1 MEKPKIMII
10 NNPPSVVHI
19 SRNEPPLSPRPTLTS
34 HNQKIVDGIPI
45 KYVCTPC
52 PECKAKL
59 EAAEEMAKAIRQA
72 QYDEALDHA
81 LSAWEKAEKG
91 LVP

>member
-1 MEKPKIMII
+1 MKHSE
-10 NNPPSVVHI
+10 
-19 SRNEPPLSPRPTLTS
+19 
-34 HNQKIVDGIPI
+34 KIVDGIPQL
-45 KYVCTPC
+45 C
-52 PECKAKL
+52 PECVAKL
-59 EAAEEMAKAIRQA
+59 EVAEEMAEAIRQA